1 MSTAHANER
10 GDGGRLAGVFGDLLV
25 RRFSVRQPEMFRV
38 VKAVTEGRLTT
49 IDKAALCEL
58 SQTVMDLELQGL
70 DGDLLEAGCGQGGAA
85 VVIAHSKRRSRNFF
99 VHDPFAGSA
108 DAEAQARAALE
119 AHGADARLNVTVVP
133 GPYADT
139 VPAEGPL
146 ALAHLDCGR
155 TEPMKIL
162 LERLAPRL
170 VKGGQLVIDDYRNK
184 EECRRAVDEYFLGKS
199 GFRLERKSRLHAVRT

>member
-1 MSTAHANER
+1 MPNER

-25 RRFSVRQPEMFRV
+25 RRFSVRQPDMYRV
-38 VKAVTEGRLTT
+38 VKAVTESRLTT
-49 IDKAALCEL
+49 IDQAALCEL
-58 SQTVMDLELQGL
+58 SQTVMDLEYHGL
-70 DGDLLEAGCGQGGAA
+70 EGDLLEAGCGQGGAA
-85 VVIAHSKRRSRNFF
+85 IVLAHSKRRSRNFF

-108 DAEAQARAALE
+108 DAETKARTALMS
-119 AHGADARLNVTVVP
+119 HGADERLQVTVIP

-155 TEPMKIL
+155 YEPMKLL
-162 LERLAPRL
+162 LERLTGRL
-170 VKGGQLVIDDYRNK
+170 VNGGQLIIDDYRNK

-199 GFRLERKSRLHAVRT
+199 GFRLERKSRLHVVRK